1 MNTEKR
7 DFDKEAVSWDERPS
21 RVKLAE
27 DIARTISKQI
37 ILTPEM
43 DAMDFGCGTGLLT
56 FRIQPHVRS
65 ITGVDSSRGM
75 LDVFNSKIAKLKL
88 NNVNAVHADLEKG
101 DALKGNYNLILS
113 SMTLHHIKE
122 IKPLF
127 DQFYK
132 ITLPAGYLCIADL
145 DPDDGRFHE
154 DNTGVFHFGFGRAA
168 LRRIFMK
175 AGFDDVLDTN
185 AAEVVKPGI
194 NGELRRFTVFLMTGR
209 KKSDS
214 L

>member
-7 DFDKEAVSWDERPS
+7 DFDKEAATWDERPS

-27 DIARTISKQI
+27 DISRAITKQI
-37 ILTPEM
+37 VLTPEM

-75 LDVFNSKIAKLKL
+75 LDVFNSRIAQLKL
-88 NNVNAVHADLEKG
+88 NNVSSFHADLEKG
-101 DALKGNYNLILS
+101 DTLKGNYNLVLS

-122 IKPLF
+122 IKILF
-127 DQFYK
+127 DEFYK
-132 ITLPAGYLCIADL
+132 IILPDGYLCIADL

-154 DNTGVFHFGFGRAA
+154 DNTGVFHFGFGREA
-168 LRRIFMK
+168 LRLIFME
-175 AGFDDVLDTN
+175 AGFDDVLDAN
-185 AAEVVKPGI
+185 AAEVVKPGV
-194 NGELRRFTVFLMTGR
+194 NGELRRFGVFLMTGR
-209 KKSDS
+209 KKEN